1 MTAKQLAWD
10 AVRALSARQTA
21 RNEVVRIQY
30 LLEEVAQD
38 LAARLKDG
46 EQPRYIQV
54 MAKECTMDRT
64 FRCGCRRCNE
74 WTTYSRWFRS
84 SEQGYYALR
93 ARQYNLE
100 KELEAAIE
108 AAREAARL
116 EKRLASEA
124 RAAAL
129 AELDA

>member
-10 AVRALSARQTA
+10 AVRALSALHTA
-21 RNEVVRIQY
+21 RLEVVRLQY
-30 LLEEVAQD
+30 LVEEVAQD
-38 LAARLKDG
+38 MTACAKDG

-54 MAKECTMDRT
+54 MDPECTMERT

-74 WTTYSRWFRS
+74 WTTYARWYRW
-84 SEQGYYALR
+84 SEQGYYALLN
-93 ARQYNLE
+93 RQYNLE

-108 AAREAARL
+108 AARQAARL
-116 EKRLASEA
+116 EKRLASLA

-129 AELDA
+129 EELEA